1 MKASMAEK
9 KNSSLSPLSKQSLQ
23 VHSSFSLDDHCGKTS
38 FHLTFESDT
47 ILMSTNNSNQQAWFL
62 LAVTGYMREISCQ
75 TMSQL
80 ASQITDSKSHISEII
95 MFLLEGCKESFA

>member
-1 MKASMAEK
+1 MAE

-47 ILMSTNNSNQQAWFL
+47 ILMSTNNSNQQARFL
-62 LAVTGYMREISCQ
+62 LAVTGYMCEISCQ
-75 TMSQL
+75 TTESQL

-95 MFLLEGCKESFA
+95 KLFLLEGCKQYFA